1 MLVSGATESSASLGN
16 AGTLGLNADGTF
28 SYNAPPTGIGTVT
41 FTYKANDGLLDSNE
55 VTVTIT
61 IESPGGGGIR

>member
-1 MLVSGATESSASLGN
+1 MSLPSETSASLLN
-16 AGTLGLNADGTF
+16 AGQLTLNADGTF
-28 SYNAPPTGIGTVT
+28 AYNAPAQGIGTVT